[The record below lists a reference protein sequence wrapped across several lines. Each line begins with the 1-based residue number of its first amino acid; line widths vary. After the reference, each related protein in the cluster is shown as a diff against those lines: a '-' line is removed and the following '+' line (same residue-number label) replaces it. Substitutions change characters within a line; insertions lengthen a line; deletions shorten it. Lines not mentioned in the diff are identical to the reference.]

1 MCLVQDLSLYNLYFH
16 VYAFIIL
23 TLTRTYIKT
32 TACGHQFFIIAAGG
46 AKHIHEF
53 YLTRNPWMSKTYNPY
68 YTGIPLHVML
78 ISEKESFKAT
88 FEQQTRYIVQE
99 TINELNEINVCG
111 YLQKSECVLEEIKAA
126 NEYFLS
132 KLQNLLGT
140 SNSNLDEEA
149 VIEIFF

>member
-111 YLQKSECVLEEIKAA
+111 YL
-126 NEYFLS
+126 
-132 KLQNLLGT
+132 
-140 SNSNLDEEA
+140 
-149 VIEIFF
+149 